1 MPLDLIRLPK
11 AELHLHIEGTLEPET
26 VLEFA
31 ETNGVRLPFADEDAL
46 RAAYDFAN
54 LQEFLD
60 LYYAAMETVIT
71 AADFHTMASRYYE
84 RAAAQGVRHAEIF
97 LDPQAHLSRGVRW
110 ESMMDGITA
119 AVTDA
124 QRRHGITGGV
134 IACILR
140 DRPVA
145 EARATYELVRAD
157 RHRFLGIGLD
167 SAELPYP
174 PELFTDLWRQA
185 KADGFLL
192 VAHAGEEGPAA
203 YIWTALDALGVDRVD
218 HGIRAVD
225 DPALIGA
232 LAQRGTPLTVCPLSN
247 VALKTVPDLGH
258 HPLLS
263 LLEQG
268 VTVTVNSDDP
278 AYFGGYVADN
288 YLAMRVAGMTDA
300 QALRLAHNSV
310 TGSFADAA
318 RAAALHA
325 EIDAFATT

>member
-1 MPLDLIRLPK
+1 MTLDLIRLPK

-26 VLEFA
+26 VLELA
-31 ETNGVRLPFADEDAL
+31 DTNGVRLPFADEDAL

-60 LYYAAMETVIT
+60 LYYAAMATVVT
-71 AADFHTMASRYYE
+71 ADDFYTMTARYYE

-110 ESMMDGITA
+110 EVMMDGVAA
-119 AVTDA
+119 AVADA
-124 QRRHGITGGV
+124 ERRHGITGGI

-145 EARATYELVRAD
+145 EALATYESIRAD
-157 RHRFLGIGLD
+157 RDRFLGIGLD

-174 PELFTDLWRQA
+174 PELFADLWQQA
-185 KADGFLL
+185 KRDGFKV

-225 DPALIGA
+225 DPALVGV
-232 LAQRGTPLTVCPLSN
+232 LAERRVPLTVCPLSN

-258 HPLLS
+258 HPLLT
-263 LLEQG
+263 LLEQD
-268 VTVTVNSDDP
+268 VVVTVNSDDP
-278 AYFGGYVADN
+278 AYFGGYVGEN

-300 QALRLAHNSV
+300 QAVRLAHHSV
-310 TGSFADAA
+310 DASFADAD
-318 RAAALHA
+318 RKAALHA
-325 EIDAFATT
+325 EIDAFAG

>member
-1 MPLDLIRLPK
+1 MLDLVRLPK

-26 VLEFA
+26 VLELA

-60 LYYAAMETVIT
+60 LYYAAMATVVT
-71 AADFHTMASRYYE
+71 ADDFYTMTARYYE

-97 LDPQAHLSRGVRW
+97 LDPQAHVSRGVPW
-110 ESMMDGITA
+110 AVMMDGVTA
-119 AVTDA
+119 AVADA
-124 QRRHGITGGV
+124 ARRGITGGV
-134 IACILR
+134 IACLLR

-145 EARATYELVRAD
+145 EARATYDLVRAD
-157 RHRFLGIGLD
+157 RDRFLGIGLD

-174 PELFTDLWRQA
+174 PELFADLWQQA
-185 KADGFLL
+185 GRDGFRV

-203 YIWTALDALGVDRVD
+203 YIWTALDALGVDRID

-225 DPALIGA
+225 DPALVRV
-232 LAQRGTPLTVCPLSN
+232 LAERGVPLTVCPLSN

-258 HPLLS
+258 HPLLT

-268 VTVTVNSDDP
+268 LAVTVNSDDP

-288 YLAMRVAGMTDA
+288 FLALRVAGMTDA
-300 QALRLAHNSV
+300 QAVRLAHHSV
-310 TGSFADAA
+310 TASFADAD
-318 RAAALHA
+318 RKAALHA
-325 EIDAFATT
+325 EIDAFAG